1 MSITGIGAR
10 LPIARDPDGDYM
22 LLQNLKGTARQNLKM
37 IVLTDPG
44 ERVRMPGFGAGVRR
58 LLFEN
63 TGGQILSA
71 VKGRIKSQA
80 ATYIPWIDIGGVTTS
95 MNPDSGVLSIVITFS
110 IPALGG
116 VRDILSIP
124 IN

>member
-22 LLQNLKGTARQNLKM
+22 LLQNLKETARQNLKM

-58 LLFEN
+58 ILFEN
-63 TGGQILSA
+63 TGGQILSS

-80 ATYIPWIDIGGVTTS
+80 ATYIPWIDIGGVQTS